1 MKIVAMLGVAAFML
15 VGCAQPYTVRTQTL
29 EEVEQRLAAEKS
41 AATPKLSADEL
52 AKYSEACAGAFP
64 DAQNIRI
71 HESAQT
77 AGSNTVN
84 VSLTTGWRSIVCSV
98 NKTNMKVEKVL
109 YAQQSLTLDEYR
121 DLLRLAEAPA
131 REAVKTAEKPTAPQP
146 DRHATAKPAD
156 NDAKAILQ
164 EACNGISDSSKRLE
178 CFRAIQPAERA
189 PASGA
194 KVEVVRAFTDLKS
207 ILNAGTSY
215 NSYSTQIEIAVKA
228 LGNFQS
234 SAQTDED
241 KRAAAQLQESID
253 AHKDA
258 QLFWQRDI
266 SWYARSSNS
275 TAYPGGLPIEY
286 TGTAY
291 LVPKYGLRTQ
301 KSDFWGISTGL
312 PRAQTLRA
320 IWKVAE
326 EKASAALSSLN

>member
-1 MKIVAMLGVAAFML
+1 MKRVAMLGAVAFML
-15 VGCAQPYTVRTQTL
+15 AGCAQPYTVRTQTL
-29 EEVEQRLAAEKS
+29 EEVEQQLAARREEAKKS
-41 AATPKLSADEL
+41 PPKVEEAAAPAPIAPPPAPKPE
-52 AKYSEACAGAFP
+52 
-64 DAQNIRI
+64 
-71 HESAQT
+71 QT
-77 AGSNTVN
+77 ANN
-84 VSLTTGWRSIVCSV
+84 
-98 NKTNMKVEKVL
+98 
-109 YAQQSLTLDEYR
+109 
-121 DLLRLAEAPA
+121 
-131 REAVKTAEKPTAPQP
+131 
-146 DRHATAKPAD
+146 
-156 NDAKAILQ
+156 AILL
-164 EACNGISDSSKRLE
+164 EACNNIAESAKRLE
-178 CFRAIQPAERA
+178 CFKAIQPAERSA
-189 PASGA
+189 ASGA
-194 KVEVVRAFTDLKS
+194 KAEVVRAFTDLKS

-266 SWYARSSNS
+266 SWYARTSNS

-326 EKASAALSSLN
+326 EKASGALSSLN